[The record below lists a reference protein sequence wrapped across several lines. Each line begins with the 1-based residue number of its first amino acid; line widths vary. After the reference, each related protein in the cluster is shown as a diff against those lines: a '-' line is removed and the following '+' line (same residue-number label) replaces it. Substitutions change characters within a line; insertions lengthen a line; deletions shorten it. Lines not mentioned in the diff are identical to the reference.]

1 MTELNRRRMLA
12 LAGAA
17 GAAAALPGGARA
29 ATYPDRPVTLI
40 VPWGAGGGTDA
51 TARMI
56 GTLLEQKLGQPFN
69 VVNRTGGSGVVGHSA
84 IATARPDGYTIG
96 LITVEITMMHYLGLT
111 DLGPSDYTPLGM
123 MNADPAGVHVSADSD
138 WSTIEE
144 LAEAIKASE
153 PGELKASGTGQ
164 GGIWHLALIGWL
176 QSMGLDANHVR
187 WVPSE
192 GAASGMQDLVAGGVD
207 IVPCSLPEARSMIDA
222 GRARSLALMA
232 EERDPNFPD
241 VPTLKESLDLDYTL
255 NVWRGMAGPLEMPED
270 VQATL
275 AQALAEIAESEEY
288 TSFMSGRGFGVR
300 HLPPEEFAGFME
312 KADAQMGESMKAAGL
327 ARD

>member
-17 GAAAALPGGARA
+17 GAAAALPGTLKA

-56 GTLLEQKLGQPFN
+56 GTLLEEKLGQPFN

-84 IATARPDGYTIG
+84 IATAKPDGYTIG

-111 DLGPSDYTPLGM
+111 QLGPKDYTPLGM
-123 MNADPAGVHVSADSD
+123 MNADPAGVQVSTDSA
-138 WSTIEE
+138 WTTIEE
-144 LAEAIKASE
+144 LADAIKASK

-192 GAASGMQDLVAGGVD
+192 GSAAGMQDLVAGGVD

-232 EERDPNFPD
+232 ETRDPNFPD

-255 NVWRGMAGPLEMPED
+255 NVWRGMAGPLDMPAEVSD
-270 VQATL
+270 VL
-275 AQALAEIAESEEY
+275 AKALAEIAASEQY
-288 TSFMSGRGFGVR
+288 TSFMAGRGFGVR
-300 HLPPEEFAGFME
+300 HLPPAEFAAFME
-312 KADAQMGESMKAAGL
+312 KSDAQMGESMTAAGL